1 MQPFRNSAL
10 VMPGPKTIHE
20 VRLVSSQKS
29 VVLVFSG
36 RMMNAAVAGKY
47 LQLVVIVQ
55 FVREPSLS
63 LVCVTITVVTTTRCN
78 RK

>member
-20 VRLVSSQKS
+20 VRIE
-29 VVLVFSG
+29 
-36 RMMNAAVAGKY
+36 MMNAAVAGSYLSY
-47 LQLVVIVQ
+47 LQQVVIVQ

-63 LVCVTITVVTTTRCN
+63 LVCVTITVTTLCNTR
-78 RK
+78 K

>member
-20 VRLVSSQKS
+20 VRIE
-29 VVLVFSG
+29 
-36 RMMNAAVAGKY
+36 MMNAAVAGSY
-47 LQLVVIVQ
+47 LQQVVIVQ

-63 LVCVTITVVTTTRCN
+63 LVCVTITVTTLGNTR
-78 RK
+78 K